1 MKKILAID
9 GGGIRGIIPAT
20 VLTEIE
26 KRTGKR
32 CKDMFDLIAGTSTGG
47 ILACGL
53 TCPEN
58 YSAETLGKLYPEE
71 GPSIFAKTIKHSLGS
86 LFGLSGPK
94 YESTGLENAMKKYFK
109 DHLLSQSQTKLLITA
124 YDIES
129 CKAFFFKSWEAA
141 KDKEKEYDLRDV
153 AQATASGPV
162 FFPPIDMYH
171 DGTWIPLVDGGM
183 CANNP
188 AMCAYVEGIKLFK
201 DEPLLMV
208 SLGTGSSLRPLNAV
222 KVKGWGAIHWLQQV
236 LNIFESAGDSVD
248 YELNSVFD
256 PRTYFRFQTEDQ
268 HAMDNCD
275 AIPAITETAAK
286 LIKSSDQKL
295 DQVCKLLTE

>member
-1 MKKILAID
+1 MKKILSID
-9 GGGIRGIIPAT
+9 GGGIRGIIPAAI
-20 VLTEIE
+20 LTEIE

-53 TCPEN
+53 TCPGN
-58 YSAETLGKLYPEE
+58 YTAEQLGKLYPEE
-71 GPSIFAKTIKHSLGS
+71 GPSIFSKTLKHSISS

-94 YESTGLENAMKKYFK
+94 YTSIGLENAMKKYFK
-109 DHLLSQSQTKLLITA
+109 EYLLSQSQTKLLITA

-129 CKAFFFKSWEAA
+129 CKAFFFKSWEAIT
-141 KDKEKEYDLRDV
+141 DKEKEYDLRDV

-188 AMCAYVEGIKLFK
+188 AMCAYVEGLKLFG
-201 DEPLLMV
+201 EPLMMV

-248 YELNSVFD
+248 YELSSVLD
-256 PRTYFRFQTEDQ
+256 SGTYFRFQSKDQ
-268 HAMDNCD
+268 HSMDDCS
-275 AIPAITETAAK
+275 AIPAITSTAQK
-286 LIKSSDQKL
+286 LIKDNDKQL